1 MSNRKDWTEQDMA
14 SRYLFKLRRSGKV
27 NMFEGPSKL
36 QLFFPDM
43 DRKKAIKTF
52 NYWARHFE
60 SEATRLGIKI

>member
-1 MSNRKDWTEQDMA
+1 
-14 SRYLFKLRRSGKV
+14 
-27 NMFEGPSKL
+27 MFEGPSKL

-52 NYWARHFE
+52 NYWAMHFE